1 MAKNYDQWYEEI
13 MQNADTVEHG
23 INTICKLMRKRES
36 WADATAY
43 RKDKKWFY
51 KTGQYL
57 KNKEKKEVTDPYEY
71 ISKLSYQQ
79 SINKIIQAVHA
90 YAMTCDAE
98 AWIVFCQKKLQKKNY
113 QEPPSHDGIKLRPI
127 RQRIHTLLKKLR
139 TFICMYIEQDATIDD
154 DVKEYIKRVSKKN
167 KKSKR

>member
-43 RKDKKWFY
+43 RKDKRWFY

-57 KNKEKKEVTDPYEY
+57 KNKERKEVTDPYEH

-79 SINKIIQAVHA
+79 SVNKIIQAVHA
-90 YAMTCDAE
+90 YAMTCDNE
-98 AWIVFCQKKLQKKNY
+98 AWVVFCQKILYKQNY
-113 QEPPSHDGIKLRPI
+113 QEPPNHDGRKLRPI

-139 TFICMYIEQDATIDD
+139 TFICMYIEQDTTIDD